1 MSNIKRYLE
10 EVEGESFNEA
20 MEALLAF
27 YREEL
32 KLEKEGK

>member
-10 EVEGESFNEA
+10 EVEGESFTEA

-27 YREEL
+27 YHQEQQ
-32 KLEKEGK
+32 LEKEGK

>member
-10 EVEGESFNEA
+10 EIEGESFNEA

-27 YREEL
+27 YRQEQ
-32 KLEKEGK
+32 LEKEGK